1 CPPGDWSRLGC
12 ISSRKCLSITSIMQ
26 LQKPQ
31 SANRKTTR
39 KKVKTTLRPS
49 SSTNIPRRAE
59 CGDMRAAGAVARGF
73 VVIVGVA
80 IRCFLSLERD
90 AHLRADHDRIR
101 NITCAAG
108 IDHILQVRLNVTPLR
123 HLKSMPVFQHLL
135 GIGEVMA
142 GDVNTA
148 SVVTT

>member
-1 CPPGDWSRLGC
+1 MP
-12 ISSRKCLSITSIMQ
+12 

-31 SANRKTTR
+31 SANRKTRR

-49 SSTNIPRRAE
+49 SSTNIPRRAV
-59 CGDMRAAGAVARGF
+59 CGSIRACGAVARGF

-108 IDHILQVRLNVTPLR
+108 IDHILQVRMNVTPLR
-123 HLKSMPVFQHLL
+123 HLKSISDFEHLL
-135 GIGEVMA
+135 GSREMMA
-142 GDVNTA
+142 EHVHTGRITISYIHVKKLT
-148 SVVTT
+148 SGTLVTS

>member
-1 CPPGDWSRLGC
+1 MP
-12 ISSRKCLSITSIMQ
+12 

-31 SANRKTTR
+31 SANRKTRR

-49 SSTNIPRRAE
+49 WSTNMPRRAV

-80 IRCFLSLERD
+80 IRYFLSLERD

-123 HLKSMPVFQHLL
+123 HLKSMSDFQHFL
-135 GIGEVMA
+135 GIGEVTS
-142 GDVNTA
+142 GHVNTA
-148 SVVTT
+148 REIITQLAVNTVQHGTVII